1 MTTHIYKEY
10 DPQTRRLKL
19 LRPSSVG
26 GTTED
31 DSSTV
36 LHFTYAQK
44 NYLDTHTPYI
54 IFNVKNS
61 QGEYVYYYPG
71 SDTPFDGKTFALP
84 YALVHNAG
92 ANYLKYVLAFSTSG
106 IELDHIEFEQS
117 ELDTLQIPHSF
128 TDAVMIRTGIPTDLP
143 NNIGPNEW
151 IEYIKQNAVFNP
163 VEYDEANAEITFTS
177 FNGTTSV
184 VSLNKSKPSFAT
196 LPVGRSGWYQ
206 KENDDRYYYNLDVPG
221 FFSEDKTVTMYWNE
235 VTDYYASIAGLTLV
249 GLNGTSAIIR
259 ADCDPKVVWA
269 EGQIVQLDF
278 MIEYASDLTQSV
290 KVKRRDGE

>member
-1 MTTHIYKEY
+1 MTTHIYRVY
-10 DPQTRRLKL
+10 DPQARRLRAI
-19 LRPSSVG
+19 RPTSIG

-31 DSSTV
+31 DSSTI
-36 LHFTYAQK
+36 LHFTYTPSD
-44 NYLDTHTPYI
+44 YLDTHTPYI

-61 QGEYVYYYPG
+61 QGEYMYYYPG
-71 SDTPFDGKTFALP
+71 SDPSFDGRTFALP

-128 TDAVMIRTGIPTDLP
+128 TDAVMIRTGIPTELP
-143 NNIGPNEW
+143 QTVGANEW

-163 VEYDEANAEITFTS
+163 VEYDDVNTELTFTS
-177 FNGTTSV
+177 FNGTASV
-184 VSLNKSKPSFAT
+184 VSLKKTKPQFAT
-196 LPVGRSGWYQ
+196 LLVGITDWYQ
-206 KENDDRYYYNLDVPG
+206 KENDEHWYHDINVPG

-235 VTDYYASIAGLTLV
+235 ATEHYASIVGLTLV

-259 ADCDPKVVWA
+259 ADTNPGDVWNA
-269 EGQIVQLDF
+269 GQTVLLDF
-278 MIEYASDLTQSV
+278 MTEYASDLTQTINDRS
-290 KVKRRDGE
+290 DGE